1 MVDPATFLTIITPI
15 VSGGLSG
22 ATTVGLFKGPV
33 KTLEDWW
40 FVNFGAS
47 LSQQA
52 ALLRAEQE
60 ANVEKL
66 KSGIL
71 DNVSKIEPENIQDPK
86 LNILGPALEASKYY
100 IEDEKLRD
108 MFAKLIAASMDKSK
122 NEIIHNSFA
131 EIIKQMSPL
140 DAENLVAISDNGNP
154 IHDSICNLL
163 IDNSDGSF
171 TTEFVNLYL
180 GNSNQPSQENIGMS
194 LSNLTRLGLIELD
207 YQEHNFYDSFYSDFR
222 ELNEYQCVVEK
233 IEEEN
238 QLLDSI
244 REYDPEDTGFTLT
257 LSGPRLQ
264 KGIIRKTSYGQAFI
278 STCLK
283 ESFAPIRIFPVK
295 ISPST

>member
-71 DNVSKIEPENIQDPK
+71 DNVSKIEPENIQEPK

-100 IEDEKLRD
+100 IEDEELRD

-122 NEIIHNSFA
+122 NDKLHASFV

-140 DAENLVAISDNGNP
+140 DAENLVSISDKKNP
-154 IHDSICNLL
+154 YSDLICDLRINL
-163 IDNSDGSF
+163 STGGF
-171 TTEFVNLYL
+171 HTAYTNLYL
-180 GNSNQPSQENIGMS
+180 GNQNNHTQSSLGTS
-194 LSNLTRLGLIELD
+194 LSNLKRLGLID
-207 YQEHNFYDSFYSDFR
+207 ITYQEFKNQQTLYSKFE
-222 ELNEYQCVVEK
+222 ELNEFKTLSFEIEAQNAMVEIIVK
-233 IEEEN
+233 SLSEQSIEN
-238 QLLDSI
+238 QNIPILTQI
-244 REYDPEDTGFTLT
+244 GPEI
-257 LSGPRLQ
+257 Q
-264 KGIIRKTSYGQAFI
+264 KGLMKITNYGRAFI
-278 STCLK
+278 TVCL
-283 ESFAPIRIFPVK
+283 
-295 ISPST
+295 

>member
-71 DNVSKIEPENIQDPK
+71 DNVSKIEPENIQEPK

-100 IEDEKLRD
+100 IEDEELRD

-122 NEIIHNSFA
+122 NDKLHVSFV
-131 EIIKQMSPL
+131 EIIKQMNPL
-140 DAENLVAISDNGNP
+140 DAENLVAISNP
-154 IHDSICNLL
+154 SNPYFNLIGELKADVSTGGL
-163 IDNSDGSF
+163 ITYN
-171 TTEFVNLYL
+171 TNLYL
-180 GNSNQPSQENIGMS
+180 GNMNDHSQQNIGIS
-194 LSNLTRLGLIELD
+194 LSNLDRLGLINLS
-207 YQEHNFYDSFYSDFR
+207 YQEWSNDEDLYKKFEELVEFKDLSF
-222 ELNEYQCVVEK
+222 K
-233 IEEEN
+233 IDGEN
-238 QLLDSI
+238 A
-244 REYDPEDTGFTLT
+244 YT
-257 LSGPRLQ
+257 
-264 KGIIRKTSYGQAFI
+264 AFI
-278 STCLK
+278 AKNISKNSPTKK
-283 ESFAPIRIFPVK
+283 EIPIQTISKPRVGMGFIRITDYGKAFSS
-295 ISPST
+295 ICL